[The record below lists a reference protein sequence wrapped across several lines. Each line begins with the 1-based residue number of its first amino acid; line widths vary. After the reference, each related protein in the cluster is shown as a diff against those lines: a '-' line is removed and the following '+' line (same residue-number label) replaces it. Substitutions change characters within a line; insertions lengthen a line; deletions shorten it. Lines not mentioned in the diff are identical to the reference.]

1 MATTSASQLNKEWFE
16 SNMDGEWTKSLANV
30 PKMTEDVLLRYLVER
45 VSHIHRSK
53 KAAKKTKSFK
63 VYTFFRDGH
72 VQKMHVCKSLT
83 NDPMSI
89 VKAQVLAS
97 MKKTHYKVYVG
108 VQDCGEIA
116 VAYCA
121 CVDG

>member
-1 MATTSASQLNKEWFE
+1 MKKQQRRQSLSRLAHFSDMAML
-16 SNMDGEWTKSLANV
+16 
-30 PKMTEDVLLRYLVER
+30 
-45 VSHIHRSK
+45 
-53 KAAKKTKSFK
+53 
-63 VYTFFRDGH
+63 
-72 VQKMHVCKSLT
+72 KMHVCKSLT

-116 VAYCA
+116 GAYCD
-121 CVDG
+121 CVAG

>member
-1 MATTSASQLNKEWFE
+1 M
-16 SNMDGEWTKSLANV
+16 KSLANV
-30 PKMTEDVLLRYLVER
+30 PKITEDVLLRYLVER
-45 VSHIHRSK
+45 VSHIHQSE
-53 KAAKKTKSFK
+53 KAENKTKSFK
-63 VYTFFRDGH
+63 VYTFFRYGH
-72 VQKMHVCKSLT
+72 VKKMHVCKSLT

-116 VAYCA
+116 GAYCD
-121 CVDG
+121 CVAG